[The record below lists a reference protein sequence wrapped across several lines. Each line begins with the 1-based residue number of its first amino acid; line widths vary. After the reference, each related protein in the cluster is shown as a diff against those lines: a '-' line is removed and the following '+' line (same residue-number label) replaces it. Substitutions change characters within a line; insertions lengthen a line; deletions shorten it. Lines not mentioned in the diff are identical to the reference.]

1 MYTSFFCFFRDQNT
15 WEELQNMGTCTKLV
29 REFEKNLA
37 RQKARKAIEASK
49 IHKNV
54 LKIEELVQNSTP
66 QKYVFCEKLKTNF
79 LSFLSHLFENIIPFI
94 FSTRPI
100 RTSAKKALDHFKEW
114 VNIGTKRKYESEE
127 DSDAD
132 DPKPKKQDTPDLS
145 NLFKKK
151 ILGNS
156 NSKTPVL
163 VANSKGVVRVDP
175 EQVPNLSSGELLSF
189 KNLIV

>member
-1 MYTSFFCFFRDQNT
+1 MYNIT
-15 WEELQNMGTCTKLV
+15 
-29 REFEKNLA
+29 
-37 RQKARKAIEASK
+37 
-49 IHKNV
+49 
-54 LKIEELVQNSTP
+54 QNS
-66 QKYVFCEKLKTNF
+66 VLIFVIF
-79 LSFLSHLFENIIPFI
+79 VLFSA
-94 FSTRPI
+94 STRPI

-132 DPKPKKQDTPDLS
+132 DPKPKKQDTQDLT

-175 EQVPNLSSGELLSF
+175 EQVPNLSSGSFLPYLLIF
-189 KNLIV
+189 AN